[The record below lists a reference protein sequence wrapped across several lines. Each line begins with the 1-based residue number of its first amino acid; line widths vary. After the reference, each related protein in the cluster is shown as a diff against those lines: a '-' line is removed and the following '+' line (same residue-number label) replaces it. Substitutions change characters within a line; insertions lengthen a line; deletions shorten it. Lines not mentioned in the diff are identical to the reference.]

1 MQDKR
6 QYFPTAVSFPG
17 TAATFKVVSASEITT
32 TVPGVANQGHRDGD
46 DLGQDEAQQQRGV
59 PFSVETGSVETGA
72 VETDA
77 IEISAGE
84 IKDVRAR
91 PGRLLAPSFGL
102 FLRAALLAHLRRTF
116 R

>member
-6 QYFPTAVSFPG
+6 QYLPNAVSFPG
-17 TAATFKVVSASEITT
+17 TAATFKVVSASKITT
-32 TVPGVANQGHRDGD
+32 IVPSVANQGHGDGD
-46 DLGQDEAQQQRGV
+46 ELRRYEAQQQRGV
-59 PFSVETGSVETGA
+59 PG
-72 VETDA
+72 A

-84 IKDVRAR
+84 MKDVSSR
-91 PGRLLAPSFGL
+91 PGRLLTPPFGL